1 MCLIF
6 EHGYTSQNVICDFTS
21 MVFAYEWCSS
31 NKTTKSVETSNR
43 FSHWSYKNEFWVKMK
58 LPTWN
63 WNMNWILSVF
73 FVQMGVNI
81 PLWYNILSFEL
92 NFEENFEGN
101 LSELEIK
108 FKTTSFGKFEL
119 ILIWFTW
126 LFSVPEI
133 LQEESMHELSLL
145 QPPSTIPTGRERTI
159 SNTSRVSTRSARKV
173 REVFRQ
179 ESRLSTRPP
188 SILEM
193 NGKDISATVKMEEP
207 VKGKL
212 VEDETSAIGKVTWSV
227 YDTYFKNASYK
238 AVFGMAASYA
248 LFNAFNVAG
257 SFWLTAWTGDA
268 EDPRL
273 RNSTEQRDFR
283 VGIYGMFGGIQGGK
297 NSAIHCALKHF
308 RSNFDSVVGIR

>member
-1 MCLIF
+1 
-6 EHGYTSQNVICDFTS
+6 
-21 MVFAYEWCSS
+21 
-31 NKTTKSVETSNR
+31 
-43 FSHWSYKNEFWVKMK
+43 
-58 LPTWN
+58 
-63 WNMNWILSVF
+63 MNWILFVF
-73 FVQMGVNI
+73 LVQMGVI
-81 PLWYNILSFEL
+81 YSIYHRYNKLSFEL
-92 NFEENFEGN
+92 SFELIVKLNFEGN
-101 LSELEIK
+101 LDKFEIK
-108 FKTTSFGKFEL
+108 FKRNSFGKFEL

-126 LFSVPEI
+126 LFLVPEI

-212 VEDETSAIGKVTWSV
+212 VEDETSAVGKVTWSV

-238 AVFGMAASYA
+238 AAFGMAASYA
-248 LFNAFNVAG
+248 LCNAFNVAG

-283 VGIYGMFGGIQGGK
+283 LGIYGMFGGIQGGK
-297 NSAIHCALKHF
+297 LTTIHCALKF
-308 RSNFDSVVGIR
+308 RLRNWCSLIEIWNTFPSNYHRINCSIVRSIDWSIDFFGI